1 MLLDKFQKNIILT
14 QNLTIL
20 LIGASIVTII
30 LILVII
36 NKRKKSAPY
45 QMASI
50 LKPYIQDEVKDII
63 IPDGIGGLLEIEHLI
78 LLEQGLLL
86 IETYPMSGN
95 LFGAETIDQWTQLVG
110 GRSYKFANPLRHI
123 RTSRQAL
130 MVLAPNIPIF
140 CRVVFNADSV
150 FPKGKPDEVSVL
162 STLADDM
169 LNIQSSTVKMDPA
182 LQVWQRIMR
191 IARKDGQAVQR
202 DGAV

>member
-1 MLLDKFQKNIILT
+1 ML
-14 QNLTIL
+14 
-20 LIGASIVTII
+20 S
-30 LILVII
+30 
-36 NKRKKSAPY
+36 KRKESASQ
-45 QMASI
+45 QMAAI

-95 LFGAETIDQWTQLVG
+95 LFGADTIDLWTQLID

-130 MVLAPNIPIF
+130 MILAPNTPIF

-150 FPKGKPDEVSVL
+150 FPKGKPEEVSVL
-162 STLADDM
+162 SSLSDDM
-169 LNIQSSTVKMDPA
+169 LSIQSSTAKMDPSS
-182 LQVWQRIMR
+182 LVWQRIMR

-202 DGAV
+202 DGEV

>member
-1 MLLDKFQKNIILT
+1 LT
-14 QNLTIL
+14 QNISIL
-20 LIGASIVTII
+20 LIVAFIIVIFVVWFI
-30 LILVII
+30 LIK
-36 NKRKKSAPY
+36 NKSSESE
-45 QMASI
+45 QMAMI
-50 LKPYIQDEVKDII
+50 LKPYIQDEVKHII
-63 IPDGIGGLLEIEHLI
+63 IPDGIGGLLEIEQLI

-95 LFGAETIDQWTQLVG
+95 LYGGETIDKWTQLTN

-162 STLADDM
+162 SSLADDM
-169 LNIQSSTVKMDPA
+169 VNIQSSTVKMNPSSP
-182 LQVWQRIMR
+182 VWQQIMR
-191 IARKDGQAVQR
+191 VARKDGQAVQR
-202 DGAV
+202 DGAI